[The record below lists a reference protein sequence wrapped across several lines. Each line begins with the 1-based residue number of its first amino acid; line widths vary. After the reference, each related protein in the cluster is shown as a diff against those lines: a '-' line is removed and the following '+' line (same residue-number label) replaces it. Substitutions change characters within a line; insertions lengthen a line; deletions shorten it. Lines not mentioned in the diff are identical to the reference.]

1 MGRNPMTMYNNF
13 KNKKTSLNTKID
25 LSNQKTIAEPFE
37 AIAPKHVSV
46 ADDNATRFEK
56 MLRSEKKEIMGDKDK
71 IYIAINE
78 DEYAHTTGTLSQ
90 IEEWIDDNEYDPERQ
105 CITIFELKSERQLTF
120 QIKLFP

>member
-1 MGRNPMTMYNNF
+1 MNNF
-13 KNKKTSLNTKID
+13 TNKKTSLNTKID
-25 LSNQKTIAEPFE
+25 LSNQPTSTEPFE

-46 ADDNATRFEK
+46 ADDNAARFERMIK
-56 MLRSEKKEIMGDKDK
+56 SK
-71 IYIAINE
+71 IPENMDNRIFIAINE

-120 QIKLFP
+120 QIKRTTSIKLI